1 MTRVHAF
8 GDDSLGDLDAVG
20 LVGALGKGEVSL
32 KELVEDA
39 IARAE
44 QVDPALGAI
53 AYRAYD
59 AARNAALS
67 PPSGWFAGLP
77 TFLKDMVDVEGQP
90 TMNGS
95 DAYVGR
101 PAKADGDLARMVKAT
116 GLVSLGRTR
125 VPEWGLSASTEHPRL
140 GSVANPWNT
149 AHTAGGSSSG
159 AAALVAA
166 GVVPLTH
173 AMDGGGS
180 TRIPASATGLV
191 GLKPTRARL
200 AQDKTVRSMPIRI
213 VADGVLTRSVRDT
226 AAFYREAE
234 KAYRNPKLAPIGD
247 LTRPGT
253 KRLKVAVITSSAG
266 GRRADA
272 EVRDLTLSTAALL
285 EELGHQVEEIAPPVP
300 DFFVTDFLV
309 YWSTLANAVA
319 RTGRLTFGS
328 TWDSSRLEPITRGLS
343 SYSTRNAWRLPL
355 ALVRLRAAAA
365 ASARFF
371 SQYDVALSPTVA
383 HATPELG
390 HLAADQP
397 FEQLLERLMTWVAF
411 TPLANA
417 TGDPAISLPLAQT
430 ANGMPLGMMFGAGA
444 GREATLIGLA
454 YELEQA
460 RPFARIQDATV

>member
-1 MTRVHAF
+1 VTRVHAF

-20 LVGALGKGEVSL
+20 LVEALGSGEVSL
-32 KELVEDA
+32 KELVEAA
-39 IARAE
+39 IARTE
-44 QVDPALGAI
+44 QVDPELGAV

-59 AARNAALS
+59 AARNKALS

-77 TFLKDMVDVEGQP
+77 TFLKDMVEVEGQP

-125 VPEWGLSASTEHPRL
+125 LPEWGWSASTEHPRL
-140 GSVANPWNT
+140 GSVANPWDL

-159 AAALVAA
+159 SAALVAA
-166 GVVPLTH
+166 GAVPIAH

-191 GLKPTRARL
+191 GLKPTRGRL
-200 AQDKTVRSMPIRI
+200 AQDKAVRSMPVRI

-234 KAYRNPKLAPIGD
+234 KAYRQPKLAPIGD

-253 KRLKVAVITSSAG
+253 KRLKVAVVTSSAG

-272 EVRDLTLSTAALL
+272 EVRDLTLSTAKLL
-285 EELGHQVEEIAPPVP
+285 EGLGHHIEEVDSPVP
-300 DFFVTDFLV
+300 DSFVTDFLV
-309 YWSTLANAVA
+309 YWSTLANVVA

-328 TWDSSRLEPITRGLS
+328 TWDSTRLEPITRGLT

-355 ALVRLRAAAA
+355 AIARLRASSTV
-365 ASARFF
+365 SARFF
-371 SQYDVALSPTVA
+371 STYDVVLTPTVA

-390 HLAADQP
+390 HLAGDQP
-397 FEQLLERLMTWVAF
+397 FEQLLERLQNWVAF

-417 TGDPAISLPLAQT
+417 TGDPSISLPLART
-430 ANGMPLGMMFGAGA
+430 ANGLPLGMMFGAA
-444 GREATLIGLA
+444 SGREATLIGLA

-460 RPFARIQDATV
+460 RPFARIQDGA